1 MDKQELLKELNKIF
15 IEVFD
20 EEEILINENTTPDD
34 IEDWDSLMQISL
46 VTEIETRFKVK
57 FKIEEVVN
65 MNSVGEILN
74 IVMKHLEE

>member
-20 EEEILINENTTPDD
+20 EEEILINENTIPDD

-74 IVMKHLEE
+74 MVMKHLEE